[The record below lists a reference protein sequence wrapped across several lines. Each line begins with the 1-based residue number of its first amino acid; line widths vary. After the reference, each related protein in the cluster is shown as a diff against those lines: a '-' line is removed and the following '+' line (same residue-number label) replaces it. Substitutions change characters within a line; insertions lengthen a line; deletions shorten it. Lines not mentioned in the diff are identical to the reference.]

1 MTVIVRVV
9 VKNTCPKKKQQKR
22 ETKIT
27 SPSAIFTCKRLE
39 GTRCDTPGCSCSYPD
54 IKPNIEL
61 TNPFIMTSDLL
72 RCSFLEASIFVG
84 RLEFLVWKNPF
95 PSITVNHLSLLV

>member
-1 MTVIVRVV
+1 MSKKETIQ
-9 VKNTCPKKKQQKR
+9 VK
-22 ETKIT
+22 TKIT
-27 SPSAIFTCKRLE
+27 SPSAIFTCNRLE
-39 GTRCDTPGCSCSYPD
+39 GTRYDTPGCHCNYPD

-61 TNPFIMTSDLL
+61 TNPLIMTSDLL

-84 RLEFLVWKNPF
+84 RLEFFVWKNPF